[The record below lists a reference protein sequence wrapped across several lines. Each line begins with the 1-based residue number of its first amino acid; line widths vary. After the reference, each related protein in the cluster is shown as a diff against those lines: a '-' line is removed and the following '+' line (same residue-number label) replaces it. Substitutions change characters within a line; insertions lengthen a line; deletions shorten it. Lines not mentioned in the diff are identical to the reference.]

1 MRSCHTR
8 WSGRHTRWSGQSR
21 RRTIV
26 VSRWEWW
33 WKSISFKIKEKK
45 TSSLELHSSYFFKV
59 SRVPVKMTLPRHA
72 PAAQVG
78 EPSSPHH
85 WQATV
90 KLEATYCTGYVKR
103 TDGKIMST
111 VCQRELLVNF

>member
-1 MRSCHTR
+1 MY
-8 WSGRHTRWSGQSR
+8 GFVQD
-21 RRTIV
+21 
-26 VSRWEWW
+26 
-33 WKSISFKIKEKK
+33 KK
-45 TSSLELHSSYFFKV
+45 KRKLQVLSYIHHICFQG

-90 KLEATYCTGYVKR
+90 KLEATYCTGYVNG
-103 TDGKIMST
+103 TDGKIISS